1 MDLVAAIGIHY
12 ITTALPAEKPHR
24 NYSFAESRTL
34 IFFFFVYT
42 IASIM
47 DPSGH
52 SRVKAYNTFVK
63 AYKTFERL
71 NFKEII

>member
-34 IFFFFVYT
+34 IFFFVYA

-71 NFKEII
+71 NCKEII